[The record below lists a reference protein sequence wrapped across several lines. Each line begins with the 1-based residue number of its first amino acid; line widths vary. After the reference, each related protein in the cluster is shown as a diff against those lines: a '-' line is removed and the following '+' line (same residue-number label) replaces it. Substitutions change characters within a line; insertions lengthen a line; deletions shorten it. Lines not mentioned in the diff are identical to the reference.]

1 MVKYG
6 CNWNLFWNLFLPLF
20 AIIFNYFKIILP
32 WSSLFDA
39 DSSLFLVISII
50 MWWLFVIICIII
62 SDIFVI
68 ICIIWNIANYLHYC
82 NYLIQISQIRQI
94 MQIIE
99 SFLLSSSLILNA
111 RGDAAAPLWAVELRQ
126 HRNHRA
132 PYRRCAC
139 PGGPGPRRP
148 PPARPGTGGG
158 PWLGRP
164 GTGPDHD
171 RGPRQVEASLS
182 RPVPAQ
188 PRVGEARTAC
198 VAQNHACLLEEEVA
212 EEEVA
217 AAATPLLKY
226 KYHNIY
232 FM

>member
-139 PGGPGPRRP
+139 PGPRRP

-171 RGPRQVEASLS
+171 RGAAPGRGVAVEARACTAPCWRGENSVCGTES
-182 RPVPAQ
+182 RMSSGGGGGGGRGGGGSHSSPQ
-188 PRVGEARTAC
+188 
-198 VAQNHACLLEEEVA
+198 
-212 EEEVA
+212 
-217 AAATPLLKY
+217 
-226 KYHNIY
+226 I
-232 FM
+232 